1 MEHLAFASASFAL
14 LLLPGPTNAML
25 ALSATE
31 LSTIRTP
38 LRVGTVVVG
47 YLATIVGV
55 ANIAGPLLQD
65 HVAVERIAK
74 LASAFWVLYLGFR
87 LWAPVQSSEKSLIG
101 NVRLLVTTLLNPK
114 GVVLGLT
121 MIPPSQNLSPSAAI
135 ATIAVVVTVTS
146 CLWLLAGRLL
156 LVGSRRVAVA
166 RKAGSAILLLFSAL
180 LASSALS

>member
-1 MEHLAFASASFAL
+1 MEHLAFASVSFAL
-14 LLLPGPTNAML
+14 LVLPGPTNAML

-31 LSTIRTP
+31 LRTVRAP
-38 LRVGTVVVG
+38 LRVGTVVMG

-65 HVAVERIAK
+65 HVAVGRIIK

-121 MIPPSQNLSPSAAI
+121 MIQPSQNLSPSAAI
-135 ATIAVVVTVTS
+135 ATIAAVVTVTS
-146 CLWLLAGRLL
+146 SLWLLAGRLL
-156 LVGSRRVAVA
+156 LAGSRRTAVA
-166 RKAGSAILLLFSAL
+166 RKGGSAILWLFSAL